1 MNVMDFKR
9 LADQV
14 FVAIRKEAQNEGIK
28 QGGIAV
34 SFDILG
40 TYMASEMNEELD
52 ERFVFTSS
60 LVVGHDDDESFT
72 QVARGSI
79 DSAKL
84 AYEANYK
91 YKPSD
96 KIEDFSSETHSG
108 TPGGIYIPAGLVFG
122 GCPRTWYNQA
132 GVGIAVA
139 TQDSGIDKHL
149 AMFGAP
155 IVCDRFAEWK
165 YLTPEIFHSK

>member
-14 FVAIRKEAQNEGIK
+14 FVAIRKEAQNKGVK

-40 TYMASEMNEELD
+40 TYMSSEINEELGKQ
-52 ERFVFTSS
+52 FVLTSP
-60 LVVGHDDDESFT
+60 LVVGYDSYESLT

-79 DSAKL
+79 NSAKL
-84 AYEANYK
+84 VYEANCK

-122 GCPRTWYNQA
+122 GCPRRWYDQA

-139 TQDSGIDKHL
+139 TQDPDTDKHL

-155 IVCDRFAEWK
+155 IVCDRVAEWK
-165 YLTPEIFHSK
+165 YLTPEIFHRK